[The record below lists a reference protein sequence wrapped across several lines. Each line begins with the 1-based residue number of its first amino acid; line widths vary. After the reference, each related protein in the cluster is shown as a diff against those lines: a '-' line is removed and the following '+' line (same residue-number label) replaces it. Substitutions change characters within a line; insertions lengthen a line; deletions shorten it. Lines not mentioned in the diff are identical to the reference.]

1 MLNIVQNNQS
11 FRSTNGENKQ
21 FQRMFLDSKIAE
33 SYQKQQAKVK
43 YVLQFDIVPYIR
55 KKLLVEVKDQ
65 AFCFKFDESTTEQEK
80 KQYNAYSIY
89 YSLYQKERLTF
100 YYGSL
105 FIDHCA
111 AEDLIKHFYE
121 FMNRYVSNV
130 RILLN
135 IGMDGPSVN
144 KKFERKLLQS
154 LAKNES
160 ANFIFIGTFGLLQT
174 MLLEKEWQH

>member
-1 MLNIVQNNQS
+1 M
-11 FRSTNGENKQ
+11 
-21 FQRMFLDSKIAE
+21 D
-33 SYQKQQAKVK
+33 
-43 YVLQFDIVPYIR
+43 
-55 KKLLVEVKDQ
+55 
-65 AFCFKFDESTTEQEK
+65 
-80 KQYNAYSIY
+80 
-89 YSLYQKERLTF
+89 
-100 YYGSL
+100 
-105 FIDHCA
+105 
-111 AEDLIKHFYE
+111 
-121 FMNRYVSNV
+121 RYVSNV